1 MLERYRDVELY
12 KEDIDNFLK
21 LVEEDVGNISESQLR
36 SIAKGI
42 ILFKRIFMQKAPASH
57 YSECLISDALSL
69 VHACGI
75 KSQRL
80 YYTTYRSLIEN
91 FARVLLEYD
100 NANDTG
106 VRNMF
111 KELRSQYEDTG
122 KDFIDYLEGEYGKC
136 CNVIHSNI
144 KADLQLYSYYEDIV
158 SSDEMNEKTINSC
171 VNALSTFC
179 NKVKAFM
186 IENIP
191 QSVNDSFY
199 NHKELLA
206 FLIGKE
212 SYLKLE
218 KKIN

>member
-1 MLERYRDVELY
+1 
-12 KEDIDNFLK
+12 
-21 LVEEDVGNISESQLR
+21 
-36 SIAKGI
+36 
-42 ILFKRIFMQKAPASH
+42 
-57 YSECLISDALSL
+57 
-69 VHACGI
+69 
-75 KSQRL
+75 
-80 YYTTYRSLIEN
+80 
-91 FARVLLEYD
+91 
-100 NANDTG
+100 
-106 VRNMF
+106 
-111 KELRSQYEDTG
+111 
-122 KDFIDYLEGEYGKC
+122 
-136 CNVIHSNI
+136 
-144 KADLQLYSYYEDIV
+144 
-158 SSDEMNEKTINSC
+158 MNEKTINSC